1 MKLRK
6 LGAGF
11 FMALLLIGC
20 DRGNYQPPSDKYPF
34 KSKMIELLGNDME
47 IIDSINKYEAQISYF
62 EFTKDP
68 GKLDKIVTYLEKDG
82 WVLKGKGQGV
92 DTYCLGLN
100 NKINIVNP
108 IFGEIKDYKGGE
120 LKITNYN
127 VNTVLYRYYKWGDDL
142 CE

>member
-1 MKLRK
+1 MKFRK

-11 FMALLLIGC
+11 FMALLLTGC
-20 DRGNYQPPSDKYPF
+20 DRGNYQPPADKYPF
-34 KSKMIELLGNDME
+34 KSKMLELLGKDIE

-62 EFTKDP
+62 EFIKDP
-68 GKLDKIVTYLEKDG
+68 DKLVKIVKYLEKDG

-92 DTYCLGLN
+92 DTYCLGPN

-108 IFGEIKDYKGGE
+108 ISGEIKDYKGGE
-120 LKITNYN
+120 LKINNYN